1 MYCPLPQ
8 YEARLWMG
16 GDVYGTWTH
25 DLQRDRLAFYSSE
38 LIRQIMVTLA
48 GYDPAKL
55 RLERAVTLPIRPQG
69 QIRVAKGW
77 GADPH
82 AVSRTNGFQDRACSR
97 AS

>member
-16 GDVYGTWTH
+16 GDPGGV
-25 DLQRDRLAFYSSE
+25 RSR
-38 LIRQIMVTLA
+38 
-48 GYDPAKL
+48 KL

>member
-8 YEARLWMG
+8 YEARLRMG
-16 GDVYGTWTH
+16 GDPGGVRSRK
-25 DLQRDRLAFYSSE
+25 LQVEGL
-38 LIRQIMVTLA
+38 
-48 GYDPAKL
+48 
-55 RLERAVTLPIRPQG
+55 VTLPIRPQG

-77 GADPH
+77 GVDPH